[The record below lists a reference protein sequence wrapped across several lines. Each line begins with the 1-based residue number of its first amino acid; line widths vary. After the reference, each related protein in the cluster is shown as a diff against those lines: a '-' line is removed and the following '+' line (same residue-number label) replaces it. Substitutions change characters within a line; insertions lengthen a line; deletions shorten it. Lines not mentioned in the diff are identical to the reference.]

1 MSVRVAVRVAEPWEL
16 KSIFE
21 AHFEDRIHDLED
33 RIHRQVV
40 LRMLRSTIL
49 LRMLRS
55 TNHPLR
61 PSHRPPGGKC
71 LGNPPRPGRAAGR
84 IHQLLAALGA
94 VAASMAVGS
103 SAGTG
108 DRSWLRGEQL
118 RSAQP
123 RGLQLEPQVEGL
135 QRAGHSKRCPKAGG
149 GGGMLFTSD
158 CLGITPL
165 GGFRLN
171 RWDPKFPNLK
181 HHVLGLLGGGPLQR
195 RSFSGA
201 ICSYQAVR
209 PGERCV
215 PGATETY
222 LRCQQDQI
230 LGLGLRQG
238 QTPDTSIVSE
248 AGSTNGR

>member
-123 RGLQLEPQVEGL
+123 RGLQLEPQVAASAICESPRPRPG
-135 QRAGHSKRCPKAGG
+135 S
-149 GGGMLFTSD
+149 GMFNDAVLREPRGEPRLF
-158 CLGITPL
+158 
-165 GGFRLN
+165 
-171 RWDPKFPNLK
+171 
-181 HHVLGLLGGGPLQR
+181 
-195 RSFSGA
+195 FSGL
-201 ICSYQAVR
+201 
-209 PGERCV
+209 
-215 PGATETY
+215 TELAWHCGLEGR
-222 LRCQQDQI
+222 LR
-230 LGLGLRQG
+230 LRRLLL
-238 QTPDTSIVSE
+238 DFF
-248 AGSTNGR
+248 

>member
-1 MSVRVAVRVAEPWEL
+1 MSRESWE
-16 KSIFE
+16 SQE
-21 AHFEDRIHDLED
+21 SRESWS
-33 RIHRQVV
+33 
-40 LRMLRSTIL
+40 LRS
-49 LRMLRS
+49 LRS
-55 TNHPLR
+55 
-61 PSHRPPGGKC
+61 PGG
-71 LGNPPRPGRAAGR
+71 LAGVEGEGLER
-84 IHQLLAALGA
+84 R
-94 VAASMAVGS
+94 
-103 SAGTG
+103 GTG
-108 DRSWLRGEQL
+108 SQSIGNAQGIWEQPPSDVTG
-118 RSAQP
+118 SA
-123 RGLQLEPQVEGL
+123 
-135 QRAGHSKRCPKAGG
+135 
-149 GGGMLFTSD
+149 SD

-201 ICSYQAVR
+201 NCSYQAVR

-215 PGATETY
+215 PGATETS

>member
-1 MSVRVAVRVAEPWEL
+1 MCLGS
-16 KSIFE
+16 
-21 AHFEDRIHDLED
+21 
-33 RIHRQVV
+33 
-40 LRMLRSTIL
+40 LRSLGSLRCLGSLGSRRSLGSLGVSGFSGVLESQEPTVCEGEGL
-49 LRMLRS
+49 LML
-55 TNHPLR
+55 PLR
-61 PSHRPPGGKC
+61 
-71 LGNPPRPGRAAGR
+71 A
-84 IHQLLAALGA
+84 LLAGVEGEGLERR
-94 VAASMAVGS
+94 
-103 SAGTG
+103 GTG
-108 DRSWLRGEQL
+108 SQSIVNAQGIWEQPPSDVTG
-118 RSAQP
+118 SA
-123 RGLQLEPQVEGL
+123 
-135 QRAGHSKRCPKAGG
+135 
-149 GGGMLFTSD
+149 SD

-238 QTPDTSIVSE
+238 ERRPDCSQTVSRSSLGDSPQVQDRC
-248 AGSTNGR
+248 APSLRGPNPPKRF

>member
-123 RGLQLEPQVEGL
+123 RGLQLEPQVAASAICESPRPRPGTNYFK
-135 QRAGHSKRCPKAGG
+135 RSGGGTEAPPAETPRNFSGRKRCTVQRHRDISNSAA
-149 GGGMLFTSD
+149 TSRHQQQCCD
-158 CLGITPL
+158 TNAMRPL
-165 GGFRLN
+165 GRGRA
-171 RWDPKFPNLK
+171 KGV
-181 HHVLGLLGGGPLQR
+181 VLLLLR
-195 RSFSGA
+195 R
-201 ICSYQAVR
+201 
-209 PGERCV
+209 
-215 PGATETY
+215 
-222 LRCQQDQI
+222 
-230 LGLGLRQG
+230 
-238 QTPDTSIVSE
+238 
-248 AGSTNGR
+248 